1 MKKGLHYL
9 LTLAVGFA
17 FVAGASTY
25 ALGEEF
31 YKGKT
36 IRIVVGFSPGGG
48 YDTYTRA
55 AARHMGKYIPGN
67 PTFVVQSM
75 TGAGSLIAANYIQNR
90 AKRDGLTLGNWNS
103 AFILFEALGDRQVR
117 IKSRE
122 LNWIGA
128 PVQGGPA
135 CGVMGFTGLKTL
147 EDVLNTKK
155 PIKMGATR
163 AGSTL
168 NDLPKIL
175 NLTMGTKFDIITGYR
190 GTATIRIAMQKKEVE
205 GACFGWESM
214 RVTGRSMLDASGD
227 DKFIPYII
235 HNRWPD
241 KEVKDLP
248 LTPEV
253 IKAKGGQKGLD
264 IYNGWVGHYDF
275 ERPIVAPPGVPKERI
290 EILRKAYKA
299 ALHDPQFLAEAK
311 KSKLAV
317 RYVSPK
323 EINAGVEKIL
333 GTTPKAKEALMFLV
347 RKKKKK

>member
-1 MKKGLHYL
+1 
-9 LTLAVGFA
+9 
-17 FVAGASTY
+17 
-25 ALGEEF
+25 
-31 YKGKT
+31 
-36 IRIVVGFSPGGG
+36 
-48 YDTYTRA
+48 
-55 AARHMGKYIPGN
+55 MGKYIPGN

-103 AFILFEALGDRQVR
+103 AFILYEALGDRQVR

-175 NLTMGTKFDIITGYR
+175 NLTMGTKFDVITGYR

-214 RVTGRSMLDASGD
+214 RVTGRAMLDASGD
-227 DKFIPYII
+227 DKFIPFII
-235 HNRWPD
+235 HNKWPD
-241 KEVKDLP
+241 PEVKDLP

-264 IYNGWVGHYDF
+264 IYNAWVGHYDF

-333 GTTPKAKEALMFLV
+333 GTTPKAKEALRFLV